1 MVRPRSILIGCAV
14 VALLATSGC
23 AQVAGFRDWLDVR
36 GHKQRLELSQKR
48 YVRFL
53 RWGEYGSA
61 AYLVAEDVREEWLEE
76 IEGFRDVRFADYD
89 VIDTDINELQNE
101 ATIVVK
107 YQAFHLAR
115 LVTYGWS
122 ERQVWK
128 RDLLTNVWTVTPDL
142 EGLRTALVAMA
153 PTQAAK

>member
-1 MVRPRSILIGCAV
+1 MLIGCAV

-23 AQVAGFRDWLDVR
+23 AQVTGVRDWLDVR
-36 GHKQRLELSQKR
+36 GHKARLENSQKR

-61 AYLVAEDVREEWLEE
+61 AYLVAEDVREEWLDEVK
-76 IEGFRDVRFADYD
+76 GFREVRFADYD
-89 VIDTDINELQNE
+89 VIDTDINELQTE

-107 YQAFHLAR
+107 YEAFHLAR

-122 ERQVWK
+122 ERQLWK
-128 RDLLTNVWTVTPDL
+128 RDLLSGAWTVTPDL
-142 EGLRTALVAMA
+142 EGMRTALVAIS
-153 PTQAAK
+153 PTQAAR